1 MIDHDAVPSAA
12 EFLAR
17 ILPPAEYQDCVVVA
31 VQGFFVWVKR
41 SEVKPSDAVCFYDG
55 DCRSVLT
62 PDDPRVRNYFK

>member
-31 VQGFFVWVKR
+31 VQGFFVWCQQRLKT
-41 SEVKPSDAVCFYDG
+41 DT
-55 DCRSVLT
+55 VLT
-62 PDDPRVRNYFK
+62 PAAI